1 MEWEGFGSISL
12 AGDKE
17 GRKEDSNFPCH
28 GGWNYSCQIWEA
40 TVMGGL
46 WSDQINLSGVCMEL
60 ENIITDM
67 EDQDKKQNA
76 KEKN

>member
-1 MEWEGFGSISL
+1 
-12 AGDKE
+12 
-17 GRKEDSNFPCH
+17 
-28 GGWNYSCQIWEA
+28 
-40 TVMGGL
+40 MGGL

-76 KEKN
+76 KEKNEIQGEVDHLKRKATLGGKKRPYSRE

>member
-1 MEWEGFGSISL
+1 
-12 AGDKE
+12 
-17 GRKEDSNFPCH
+17 
-28 GGWNYSCQIWEA
+28 
-40 TVMGGL
+40 MGGL

-76 KEKN
+76 KEKNEIQGEVDHLKRKVTLGDKKRPYSRE